1 MKCIVSSPWHCT
13 YSVLTIVSILLSTWL
28 TTTTTA
34 QQTSLTID
42 WGKVHSLTMDAMSE
56 LYNLRFPESESK
68 CNEIIQLAP
77 NDPRGHF
84 FKAMTYYYMTSF
96 RQGGK
101 MDKKMYNQFLGYSEK
116 VEQICD
122 KLLEQND
129 NDSKAQFYKGGII
142 GYRGLLRFM
151 NNEEMMKAVWDGREA
166 YNLLSDAVENDPKNT
181 DAQFGLGLFNYLLT
195 QAPGWVKPYI
205 RMAGLKGDR
214 IQGLK
219 QMENAAANGIYSRS
233 EARRWLSNFYAGLD
247 GYEPRGAA
255 HLKILADQYN
265 QSWYLRSQL
274 AQYYSG
280 NLRRMDDA
288 ITQYQKLFSTAQFAR
303 VITPLE
309 VNAIASSGLG
319 YCYYNKNNY
328 DSSLKY
334 YQRVLNEFS
343 DPDFVPQA
351 QYYCGLIYELRGN
364 RTTALEYYKKIKEPS
379 EDAKERL
386 AKPLSEDDRLLYR
399 VLNFFR
405 AGEYANTISESEKV
419 LATVKD
425 NTLRSEA
432 VYYSARALH
441 EQKQWSN
448 AEERYW
454 LAIKENNDPKS
465 WVKPMCY
472 LRIGQVQVKQNKKSL
487 AKENLETAKKFNGYE
502 SENSVKKSIERELD
516 LLD

>member
-1 MKCIVSSPWHCT
+1 MKCNTQTRWKDN
-13 YSVLTIVSILLSTWL
+13 YSVLTIVSFLFLISIATP
-28 TTTTTA
+28 TVA
-34 QQTSLTID
+34 QQPAQTTD
-42 WGKVHSLTMDAMSE
+42 WNKVHSLTMEAMNE
-56 LYNLRFPESESK
+56 LYNLRFPESEGK
-68 CNEIIQLAP
+68 CNEIIKLAP

-101 MDKKMYNQFLGYSEK
+101 MDKKTYGQFLSYSEK
-116 VEQICD
+116 VEQVCNT
-122 KLLEQND
+122 LLEQNE

-151 NNEEMMKAVWDGREA
+151 NNEDLMKAVWDGKDA
-166 YNLLSDAVENDPKNT
+166 YNLLSDAVENDPKNS

-195 QAPGWVKPYI
+195 QAPNWVKPYI

-214 IQGLK
+214 VQGLK

-265 QSWYLRSQL
+265 QSWFLRSQL

-288 ITQYQKLFSTAQFAR
+288 IVQYQKLYSTAQYAR
-303 VITPLE
+303 VITPME
-309 VNAIASSGLG
+309 VSAMASSGLG

-379 EDAKERL
+379 DDVKERL
-386 AKPLSEDDRLLYR
+386 AKPLSDDERLVYR

-405 AGEYANTISESEKV
+405 AGEYANTIAEAEKV
-419 LATVKD
+419 LASVKD

-432 VYYSARALH
+432 LYYSARAVQ

-454 LAIKENNDPKS
+454 SAIKESTDAKS

-472 LRIGQVQVKQNKKSL
+472 LRIGQVQIKQNKKSL
-487 AKENLETAKKFNGYE
+487 AKENLETAKKFSGYE
-502 SENSVKKSIERELD
+502 SENFVKKTAERELD